1 MSRVRVPVGRAGLS
15 KAVGAVGAVGLT
27 LALAGCGSNDP
38 QIPNAPSTTSTRQ
51 ASFPLTV
58 SRLGGIAGF
67 SDNLSIQDDGGVLA
81 TTKQGKVTCT
91 IDKASLAVLNDAALQ
106 VHDTDQPSAPASRPA
121 DYMIVTF
128 GAGTGL
134 LSVHDPRVVK
144 AEPVVNQLL
153 ADVTGPAAG
162 RKICT

>member
-1 MSRVRVPVGRAGLS
+1 MSHVRVSLALGGFRAV
-15 KAVGAVGAVGLT
+15 AVVGLFGLT
-27 LALAGCGSNDP
+27 AALGGCGSTDP

-58 SRLGGIAGF
+58 NRLGGIAGF

-81 TTKQGKVTCT
+81 TTKQGTVTCT

-106 VHDTDQPSAPASRPA
+106 VHDTDQPSAPASPPA
-121 DYMIVTF
+121 DAMSVVF

-134 LSVHDPRVVK
+134 LSITDPRVAT

>member
-1 MSRVRVPVGRAGLS
+1 MPRTAPLSFRATGGLIGLIGLS
-15 KAVGAVGAVGLT
+15 
-27 LALAGCGSNDP
+27 LALVGCGTTDP
-38 QIPNAPSTTSTRQ
+38 RIPAAPSPTVTGR

-67 SDNLSIQDDGGVLA
+67 SDSLSIQDDGGVLA

-91 IDKASLAVLNDAALQ
+91 IDKASLAVLNEAALEI
-106 VHDTDQPSAPASRPA
+106 HDTDTPTGSPSTVA
-121 DYMIVTF
+121 DQLDVLF

-134 LSVHDPRVVK
+134 VHLGDERVAR
-144 AEPVVNQLL
+144 AEPIVSQLL
-153 ADVTGPAAG
+153 ADVTGPASR

>member
-1 MSRVRVPVGRAGLS
+1 MPRTAQSSFGSTASLIGLS
-15 KAVGAVGAVGLT
+15 LT
-27 LALAGCGSNDP
+27 LALALGGCGTKDP
-38 QIPNAPSTTSTRQ
+38 QLPTAPSPTVTRQ

-67 SDNLSIQDDGGVLA
+67 NDSISIQDDGGVLA

-91 IDKASLAVLNDAALQ
+91 IDRASLAVLNDAALQ
-106 VHDTDQPSAPASRPA
+106 VHDTDTPTGSASTVA
-121 DYMIVTF
+121 DQLDVLF

-134 LSVHDPRVVK
+134 VHLGDERVAK
-144 AEPVVNQLL
+144 AEPVVTQLL
-153 ADVTGPAAG
+153 ADVTGPAAD

>member
-1 MSRVRVPVGRAGLS
+1 MSSLRATLGLVS
-15 KAVGAVGAVGLT
+15 LVGLMV
-27 LALAGCGSNDP
+27 ALGGCGTSDP
-38 QIPNAPSTTSTRQ
+38 QIPSAPSTTTTRQ

-58 SRLGGIAGF
+58 NRLGGIAGF

-81 TTKQGKVTCT
+81 TTKQGTVTCT

-106 VHDTDQPSAPASRPA
+106 VHDTDQPTAPASPPA
-121 DYMIVTF
+121 DAMSVVF

-134 LSVHDPRVVK
+134 LSITDPRVVK